1 MDIEQKVALID
12 LDGTLAD
19 YHAACMAGLRALLAP
34 GEELVDPWMIDRD
47 DRPEWVNV
55 RRDMVSNQPGFWR
68 NLARI
73 EDGFSVL
80 DVLRNIGYSLMVL
93 TKGPVRKTSA
103 WTEKVDWCAQHLP
116 GVAVTVTHDKSLV
129 YGRVLFDD
137 YPEYIVPWLRHRPR
151 GLVAML
157 DQPWNRSFQHPQVVR
172 VPRPFLPDS
181 SGGLVVRAQLVTA
194 YNR

>member
-1 MDIEQKVALID
+1 MDAEQKVALID

-19 YHAACMAGLRALLAP
+19 YHAACMTGLRALLAP
-34 GEELVDPWMIDRD
+34 GEELVDPWMLDRD
-47 DRPEWVNV
+47 DRPDWINA

-73 EDGFSVL
+73 EDGFEVL
-80 DVLRNIGYSLMVL
+80 DVLLQVGFSLMVL

-137 YPEYIVPWLRHRPR
+137 YPDSLVPWLRPR
-151 GLVAML
+151 GLVVML
-157 DQPWNRSFQHPQVVR
+157 DQPWNLGFEHPQVVR
-172 VPRPFLPDS
+172 VPRPFWPDS
-181 SGGLVVRAQLVTA
+181 PPGLAVREVLETA
-194 YNR
+194 YAR